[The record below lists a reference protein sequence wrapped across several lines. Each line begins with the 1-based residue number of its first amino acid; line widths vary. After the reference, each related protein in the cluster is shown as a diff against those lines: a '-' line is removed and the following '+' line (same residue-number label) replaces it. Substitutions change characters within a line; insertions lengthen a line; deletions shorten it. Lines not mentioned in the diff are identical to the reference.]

1 MYVNVVVKK
10 NAGEYYIDLGGDVY
24 IPETETAL
32 REHDVVSAHI
42 YSNGYA
48 TVFIK
53 HKPNE
58 CWILHRSKG

>member
-24 IPETETAL
+24 IPETETVL
-32 REHDVVSAHI
+32 REHDVVSVHVRSDGHATI
-42 YSNGYA
+42 Y
-48 TVFIK
+48 VK

-58 CWILHRSKG
+58 TWVLHRSRG